1 MIKLEGIKKS
11 YTVGRS
17 TLEVLKGITL
27 HVEKGE
33 FVSIIGPSG
42 TGKSTLMHIMGLLD
56 TPDSGSYTFMG
67 RDVTNLPDRELSKI
81 RNREIGF
88 VFQAFHLIERYTV
101 IDNVLLPIRYR
112 KEDTKPYKSK
122 ALELLE
128 RMGIL
133 ERAHHRASELSGG
146 ERQRV
151 AIARALIGNPR
162 LILADEPTG
171 NLDSKTSSEIM
182 DIFSGLNGEGKTVI
196 IVTHDPE
203 VASKCRRI
211 VRMRDGII
219 ESDEGSG

>member
-1 MIKLEGIKKS
+1 
-11 YTVGRS
+11 
-17 TLEVLKGITL
+17 
-27 HVEKGE
+27 
-33 FVSIIGPSG
+33 
-42 TGKSTLMHIMGLLD
+42 MGLLD

-112 KEDTKPYKSK
+112 KEDMKPYKSR

-128 RMGIL
+128 RMGIF

-182 DIFSGLNGEGKTVI
+182 DIFSELNSEGKTVI

-203 VASKCRRI
+203 VASKCKRI

>member
-133 ERAHHRASELSGG
+133 ERARHRASELSGG